1 MDSDGLDASQTW
13 QIAGLLLDS
22 VSLSQNPRL
31 DASIKQA
38 LLAASGSLEITD
50 NMLDGSGTVDLTK
63 LTMAATG
70 SDNLTNAIASLL
82 DSLQQLDMT
91 MNIGG
96 TLSAPNFGFSSDL
109 DRQLANAALSSLS
122 ASQQDKLNE
131 LNSKLQG
138 MVGSQDDNL
147 ASELGNISTWMSA
160 TQRDEAALQELLQAT
175 FKNAVEKQKD
185 KLLNKLFDK
194 LDGR

>member
-1 MDSDGLDASQTW
+1 
-13 QIAGLLLDS
+13 
-22 VSLSQNPRL
+22 
-31 DASIKQA
+31 
-38 LLAASGSLEITD
+38 
-50 NMLDGSGTVDLTK
+50 MLDGSGTVDLTK

-91 MNIGG
+91 MNISG

>member
-1 MDSDGLDASQTW
+1 
-13 QIAGLLLDS
+13 
-22 VSLSQNPRL
+22 
-31 DASIKQA
+31 
-38 LLAASGSLEITD
+38 
-50 NMLDGSGTVDLTK
+50 MLDGSGTVDLTK

-70 SDNLTNAIASLL
+70 SDSLTNAIASLL
-82 DSLQQLDMT
+82 DSLQQLDIT

-96 TLSAPNFGFSSDL
+96 TLSAPDFGFSSDL

-122 ASQQDKLNE
+122 ASQQDKLDK

-138 MVGSQDDNL
+138 MVGNQDDNL
-147 ASELGNISTWMSA
+147 ASELGNISTWLST

>member
-1 MDSDGLDASQTW
+1 
-13 QIAGLLLDS
+13 
-22 VSLSQNPRL
+22 
-31 DASIKQA
+31 
-38 LLAASGSLEITD
+38 
-50 NMLDGSGTVDLTK
+50 
-63 LTMAATG
+63 
-70 SDNLTNAIASLL
+70 
-82 DSLQQLDMT
+82 MT

>member
-1 MDSDGLDASQTW
+1 
-13 QIAGLLLDS
+13 
-22 VSLSQNPRL
+22 
-31 DASIKQA
+31 
-38 LLAASGSLEITD
+38 
-50 NMLDGSGTVDLTK
+50 MLDGSGTVDLTK

-70 SDNLTNAIASLL
+70 SDSLTNAIASLL

-96 TLSAPNFGFSSDL
+96 SLSAPNFGFSSDL

-122 ASQQDKLNE
+122 TSQQDKLNE
-131 LNSKLQG
+131 LNNKLQD

-160 TQRDEAALQELLQAT
+160 TQGDEAALQELLQAT
-175 FKNAVEKQKD
+175 FKNAVEQHKD